1 MRKQARK
8 IHQKSRKNLQNQRE
22 VGKFYENQENFMNE
36 NQENFM
42 KLLTE
47 KENYAKINNC
57 NPLNQGYKNTIKNS
71 YLFLRISEYTNKGG
85 AF

>member
-22 VGKFYENQENFMNE
+22 VGKFYE